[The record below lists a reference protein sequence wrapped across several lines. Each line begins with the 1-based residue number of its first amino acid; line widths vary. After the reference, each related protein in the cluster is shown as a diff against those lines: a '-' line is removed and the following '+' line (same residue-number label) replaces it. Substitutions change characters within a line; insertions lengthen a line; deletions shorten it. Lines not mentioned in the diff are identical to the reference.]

1 MTEYTCECTA
11 IGCTHTCTCKTD
23 GLPPE
28 VCCISGLNTTG
39 WQRTENHNKT
49 SPQKVPDWCKT
60 GAFVYVT
67 PDNREPF
74 YGEVY
79 GITYSRVYNTTE
91 VKVTLD
97 GETVVGVFTWDN
109 VRRARLRQWNDDE
122 MKSKVGKVFE
132 DGDKNLTLCLR
143 YQRANGTLHFE
154 GKVMSSDS
162 LIESDWKLD
171 GFPCGTFERQ
181 NEDGKWVE

>member
-1 MTEYTCECTA
+1 M
-11 IGCTHTCTCKTD
+11 
-23 GLPPE
+23 
-28 VCCISGLNTTG
+28 
-39 WQRTENHNKT
+39 
-49 SPQKVPDWCKT
+49 
-60 GAFVYVT
+60 YVT

-79 GITYSRVYNTTE
+79 GVTYSRVYNTTE

-132 DGDKNLTLCLR
+132 DGGKNLTLCLG

>member
-1 MTEYTCECTA
+1 MAYNENVEYLYSVVFPSFSSS
-11 IGCTHTCTCKTD
+11 K
-23 GLPPE
+23 E
-28 VCCISGLNTTG
+28 V
-39 WQRTENHNKT
+39 
-49 SPQKVPDWCKT
+49 
-60 GAFVYVT
+60 
-67 PDNREPF
+67 
-74 YGEVY
+74 
-79 GITYSRVYNTTE
+79 
-91 VKVTLD
+91 
-97 GETVVGVFTWDN
+97 
-109 VRRARLRQWNDDE
+109 DDE

-132 DGDKNLTLCLR
+132 DGVKNLTLCLG

>member
-1 MTEYTCECTA
+1 MTKYICECLDGA
-11 IGCTHTCTCKTD
+11 RKCTHETPSFSAPTLCCVRANATCHWRKVENQE
-23 GLPPE
+23 GEAPAPIIPE
-28 VCCISGLNTTG
+28 
-39 WQRTENHNKT
+39 
-49 SPQKVPDWCKT
+49 WCKT
-60 GAFVYVT
+60 GAFVYVI

-79 GITYSRVYNTTE
+79 GVTYSRVYNTTA

-132 DGDKNLTLCLR
+132 DGDKNLTLCLG

-171 GFPCGTFERQ
+171 GLPCGTFERQ
-181 NEDGKWVE
+181 NEQGEWVK

>member
-1 MTEYTCECTA
+1 MTEYTCECTS
-11 IGCTHTCTCKTD
+11 INCTHTCTCKTD
-23 GLPPE
+23 GLPPA

-39 WQRTENHNKT
+39 WQRTEYYNKT

-79 GITYSRVYNTTE
+79 GVTYSRVYNTTE

-132 DGDKNLTLCLR
+132 DDDKNLTLCLG
-143 YQRANGTLHFE
+143 YQRANGTLHFK